1 MFRPFP
7 QAHFFHYLLICS
19 CPQSGAP
26 AHTPPLPISG
36 TVIEEKKKKNENIK
50 LKGTF
55 AQQKGSKRRKHEE
68 QRANAETDHY
78 TRVKFEICV

>member
-1 MFRPFP
+1 MLDQRELTLQEVLSEANIRWELSTLFRPFP

-36 TVIEEKKKKNENIK
+36 TVIEEKKKERKYQIK
-50 LKGTF
+50 GNF
-55 AQQKGSKRRKHEE
+55 CA
-68 QRANAETDHY
+68 AEG
-78 TRVKFEICV
+78 K